1 MAFDFHELIE
11 FIWILNR
18 SVNINKHVEETNGT
32 KYDVYPNRA
41 HVRPFVGELWCGI
54 PTCNIKFEVALRL
67 FDLIRKFVSSFK

>member
-32 KYDVYPNRA
+32 KYNDKREDL
-41 HVRPFVGELWCGI
+41 HV
-54 PTCNIKFEVALRL
+54 
-67 FDLIRKFVSSFK
+67 